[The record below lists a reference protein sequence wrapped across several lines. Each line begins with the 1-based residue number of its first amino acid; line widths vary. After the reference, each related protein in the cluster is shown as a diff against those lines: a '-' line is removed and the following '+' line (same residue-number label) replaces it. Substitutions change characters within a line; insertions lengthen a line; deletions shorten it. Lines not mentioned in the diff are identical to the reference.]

1 VGGTAV
7 CPDPEAGNV
16 PGRRGGGTVQQQLPI
31 NGGESL
37 PTAPPPYSELGD
49 YGDEPPPYS
58 ELEK

>member
-1 VGGTAV
+1 MSLS
-7 CPDPEAGNV
+7 NI
-16 PGRRGGGTVQQQLPI
+16 QQQLPI